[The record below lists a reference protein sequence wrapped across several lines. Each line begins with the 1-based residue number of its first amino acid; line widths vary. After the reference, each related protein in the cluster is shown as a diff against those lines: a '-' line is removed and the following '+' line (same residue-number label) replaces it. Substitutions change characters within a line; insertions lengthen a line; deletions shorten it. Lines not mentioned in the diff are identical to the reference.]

1 MTQAEH
7 RLNVPYIKLKFF
19 IDFPNG
25 AVLPEHKVS
34 ALRGTMGESLLG
46 QFCVRDKNCASCLFE
61 KTCIVQMTIYTQM
74 ERKPAFMQGSN
85 DSVGYLLEYEDR
97 RIQFAPEDE
106 SFFFL
111 TLFGRNIEYFS
122 LYLNALYQ
130 AGQMGIGKE
139 CQQFRILQI
148 ETQEHVILLDG
159 NQVDMRNLRIR
170 TLNDYVQK
178 RYSRLQDAH
187 RNLKTPDVYRVTFH
201 TPLCVK
207 YEGKY
212 IRQFSAEAILPAVFR
227 RIMMLD
233 YFTEN
238 YIDMPHPEQL
248 PVSTAQRSFPAEVT
262 RYSSTQDRKITLR
275 GITGSICLKGV
286 SEEMLKY
293 LLAGELLH
301 IGKNTSFGFGRYT
314 IE

>member
-1 MTQAEH
+1 MNNLER
-7 RLNVPYIKLKFF
+7 RLAVPYIKLKFI

-34 ALRGTMGESLLG
+34 ALRGTMGEALLG
-46 QFCVRDKNCASCLFE
+46 QFCVHNRNCAVCPFE
-61 KTCIVQMTIYTQM
+61 KSCIVRMTMYTQT
-74 ERKPAFMQGSN
+74 EKKPAFMQGNN

-97 RIQFAPEDE
+97 RTQFTPEDE

-111 TLFGRNIEYFS
+111 TLFGRSIEYFS

-130 AGQMGIGKE
+130 TGRTGIGKGN
-139 CQQFRILQI
+139 QQFRILRI
-148 ETQEHVILLDG
+148 ETQEHAMLLDG
-159 NQVDMRNLRIR
+159 NNVDMRNFRIR
-170 TLNDYVQK
+170 MLSDYVQK
-178 RYSRLQDAH
+178 RYYQLQKTH
-187 RNLKTPDVYRVTFH
+187 QNLETPDVYRVTFH

-212 IRQFSAEAILPAVFR
+212 IRQFSAEAIVPAVFR

-233 YFTEN
+233 YFTEQ
-238 YIDMPHPEQL
+238 YIEMPQPERL
-248 PVSTAQRSFPAEVT
+248 PVSSAQRSFPAEVT

-275 GITGSICLKGV
+275 GITGFISLKDV
-286 SEEMLKY
+286 LEEMLKY

-314 IE
+314 VE